1 MGYSILFLSAISQ
14 SGSQEVRGLNVKMK
28 ERIAVWLS
36 ADGHTKQD
44 LASMLGVSP
53 RTLRN
58 RMTDTYEWTWNEVKL
73 LAKVLDCSTED
84 LI

>member
-1 MGYSILFLSAISQ
+1 M
-14 SGSQEVRGLNVKMK
+14 KMK
-28 ERIAVWLS
+28 ERIAIWLS
-36 ADGHTKQD
+36 SDGHTKQD

>member
-1 MGYSILFLSAISQ
+1 
-14 SGSQEVRGLNVKMK
+14 
-28 ERIAVWLS
+28 
-36 ADGHTKQD
+36 
-44 LASMLGVSP
+44 MLGVSP